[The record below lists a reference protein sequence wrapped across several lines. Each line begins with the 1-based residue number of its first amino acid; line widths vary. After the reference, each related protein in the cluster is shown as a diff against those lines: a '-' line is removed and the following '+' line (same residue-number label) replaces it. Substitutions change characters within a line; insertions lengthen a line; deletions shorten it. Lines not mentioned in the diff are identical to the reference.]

1 MLIMASMLPQKEKGK
16 KMLEILEYLSWIG
29 IPFTLYI
36 ECKNDQPRQGPRIPE
51 IWDMG
56 STVED
61 GR

>member
-1 MLIMASMLPQKEKGK
+1 MASMLPQKEKRK

-36 ECKNDQPRQGPRIPE
+36 EYKNDQPRQGPRIPE

-56 STVED
+56 STMGD
-61 GR
+61 SR